1 MMYNIKNA
9 HEQLLIEYGYQ
20 KGLADA
26 YRKVFE
32 KLEIIE
38 KPKPIPNINSRG

>member
-1 MMYNIKNA
+1 MYSGKNG
-9 HEQLLIEYGYQ
+9 HEQLLLEYGYQ

-26 YRKVFE
+26 FRKVFE

-38 KPKPIPNINSRG
+38 KPKPPKIRDLDI